1 MKRYLLL
8 SLLPLIAYVAKADEP
23 FNGLI
28 TRLDGTGIKATVAV
42 KDSDKHT
49 RSDGKGRFGLTDIKG
64 DDILYIIVKRDTTT
78 VALEGRRSIHIVLAE
93 EGEVVKSEE
102 SEELMNYGFGYVKR
116 RESLDYSS
124 GISGDR
130 LRATGCSDLQRAIMM
145 CYPGLIFS
153 IFAPR
158 HAPLSSAMD
167 EDSIP
172 ASNAIKISFLFYKF
186 SVINRGY
193 AKATLI
199 LAVKGR
205 IVLESALGGGNCR
218 RFSVL
223 QHGAGD
229 QQAFE
234 HNVIPHGRARGL
246 FKRTVYI
253 GFAEEKVLFQGVKAP
268 ILGQV
273 SIDVGNDSAHNIIG
287 HTRRL
292 YT

>member
-78 VALEGRRSIHIVLAE
+78 VALEGHRSIHIVLAE

-145 CYPGLIFS
+145 CYPGLKMINGELCLMTQNS
-153 IFAPR
+153 INSSSGVLVLCDGVESRLNLINIHDVKNVEIIKGSNMYGFR
-158 HAPLSSAMD
+158 GVNGVVLITTLS
-167 EDSIP
+167 
-172 ASNAIKISFLFYKF
+172 
-186 SVINRGY
+186 
-193 AKATLI
+193 ATD
-199 LAVKGR
+199 
-205 IVLESALGGGNCR
+205 VLKN
-218 RFSVL
+218 
-223 QHGAGD
+223 
-229 QQAFE
+229 
-234 HNVIPHGRARGL
+234 
-246 FKRTVYI
+246 K
-253 GFAEEKVLFQGVKAP
+253 K
-268 ILGQV
+268 
-273 SIDVGNDSAHNIIG
+273 
-287 HTRRL
+287 
-292 YT
+292 